1 MERRAWLTRMA
12 RAAASVPVLVLALG
26 LAVVTVLSAGP
37 LLEVD
42 RTLNHPWSEQVPGL
56 QTETAVLAGLGQR
69 AYCLPLLALVAAY
82 YARRLRSWE
91 PVVLSAGGVL
101 AVNLLVGGMKIL
113 TARDSP
119 HRGDPSFFNEGL
131 LYPSGHAANVVLV
144 YGLTAYLVV
153 HYGRSQRRTAR
164 VLGAAVLLLA
174 VVMTAV
180 ALYTRDH
187 WFTDMVGGF
196 VAGALVLRLV
206 VDVHRS
212 DG

>member
-1 MERRAWLTRMA
+1 M
-12 RAAASVPVLVLALG
+12 
-26 LAVVTVLSAGP
+26 
-37 LLEVD
+37 
-42 RTLNHPWSEQVPGL
+42 
-56 QTETAVLAGLGQR
+56 
-69 AYCLPLLALVAAY
+69 
-82 YARRLRSWE
+82 
-91 PVVLSAGGVL
+91 GGVVGSCSLPGFAL
-101 AVNLLVGGMKIL
+101 AAVP
-113 TARDSP
+113 TP

-164 VLGAAVLLLA
+164 ALAAVVLLLA

-196 VAGALVLRLV
+196 LAGALVLRLA
-206 VDVHRS
+206 VDVHRAA
-212 DG
+212 G